1 MSSKAHKVAQY
12 LLNADAVKLNPEN
25 PFTWASGISAPIYC
39 DNRRILSYPDE
50 RSKIKNLLADT
61 AKKSFPETEII
72 AGVATAGIPHG
83 VLLADCMDLPFIYV
97 RSGAK
102 GHGMKSRIE
111 GRVIPGKK
119 VLVVEDLVS
128 TGMSCLDAVQALRKA
143 GFAVEGVIALF
154 TYQLDE
160 AAENFD
166 RENCRLVTLSDY
178 GTLIDV
184 ALQSKKIRE
193 EDLESLR
200 EWRKSPKNWKK

>member
-1 MSSKAHKVAQY
+1 MTSNAHKVAQF
-12 LLNADAVKLNPEN
+12 LLNADAVRLNTDN
-25 PFTWASGISAPIYC
+25 PFTWASGLSAPIYC
-39 DNRRILSYPDE
+39 DNRRILSYPRE
-50 RSKIKNLLADT
+50 RTEIKQLLAET
-61 AKKSFPETEII
+61 AQKSFPGTEII

-83 VLLADCMDLPFIYV
+83 ALLADCMDLPFIYV

-111 GRVIPGKK
+111 GRVVPGKK

-128 TGMSCLDAVQALRKA
+128 TGMSCLDAVKALREA
-143 GFAVEGVIALF
+143 EFVVEGVIALF

-160 AAENFD
+160 ATDNFA
-166 RENCRLVTLSDY
+166 RENCKLATLSDY

-184 ALQSKKIRE
+184 ALRDKKIEE

-200 EWRKSPKNWKK
+200 EWRISPKTWNN